1 MELCVQTGSHGFS
14 SHHIFLMKSFIF
26 KSLHLRLLRKT
37 HAQTLPNL
45 LSFVHVLWRYV
56 QLMHFAVWGLLC
68 FPLSRTRCSHKLPLT
83 FNFLH
88 TLTSL
93 KFKTLFIFLS
103 CKVAAVW
110 SLLGLVGSG
119 NAQVS
124 FSLHTDFSQK
134 RVLWLSG
141 TSCALVCNLQ
151 QVLFSPECPFSVV
164 AVTFLCLVLLSSPVF
179 STSSDCEL
187 FGQKFPFTMN
197 GKLHLITRLCF
208 QLILSEDWYK

>member
-37 HAQTLPNL
+37 HTQTLPNL

-110 SLLGLVGSG
+110 SLLGLTGSG

-124 FSLHTDFSQK
+124 FSLRWAFPSTLISARREFCVWVGP
-134 RVLWLSG
+134 RVHSFATCSTFYSFLNAPSLW
-141 TSCALVCNLQ
+141 
-151 QVLFSPECPFSVV
+151 
-164 AVTFLCLVLLSSPVF
+164 
-179 STSSDCEL
+179 
-187 FGQKFPFTMN
+187 
-197 GKLHLITRLCF
+197 
-208 QLILSEDWYK
+208 